1 MTRRKEF
8 DQGLA
13 ELQTLL
19 VRMGEQTET
28 VLDDAIQALDQQDI
42 SSANQIIK
50 NDLDI
55 NELEEKIMKIGT
67 KLIATQQPVAKDL
80 RKILVAFKISS
91 DLERMA
97 DLAVDIAEVVLQTE
111 GQQLIQVS
119 RADIR
124 RLGEITKKMIRDSIQ
139 AYLHENVDL
148 AYKMARDDD
157 QVDHLYSQMIREL
170 ISYIV
175 EKPHEMN
182 QILMLAFVCRYI
194 ERIADHA
201 TNIGENVVFLVNGH
215 RPELNP

>member
-19 VRMGEQTET
+19 VTMGEQTET
-28 VLDDAIQALDQQDI
+28 VLNDAIQALDQQDI
-42 SSANQIIK
+42 SSADQIIK

-97 DLAVDIAEVVLQTE
+97 DLAVDIAEVVLQME
-111 GQQLIQVS
+111 EQKLMQVS
-119 RADIR
+119 RADIL
-124 RLGEITKKMIRDSIQ
+124 RLGEITKKMIHDSIQ

-157 QVDHLYSQMIREL
+157 QVDHLYSQIIREL
-170 ISYIV
+170 VSYIV
-175 EKPHEMN
+175 EKPYEMN